1 MPWLDP
7 ERVGPFDVRPY
18 LYGLGVL
25 AFPSFA
31 ILGAVFF
38 ALASRVRHVMAIY
51 VALVALLV
59 AYFAAS
65 AMFGDL
71 ESRGSRRCS
80 TRSAWPPSI
89 CRRATGRSPRRT
101 PACRRSR
108 ASCSGTG
115 CCG

>member
-1 MPWLDP
+1 MQPH
-7 ERVGPFDVRPY
+7 
-18 LYGLGVL
+18 LYGLAVL
-25 AFPSFA
+25 AFPSFV

-38 ALASRVRHVMAIY
+38 ALATRVRHIAAIY

-71 ESRGSRRCS
+71 ESQQAAALLDPFGLTAFDLADALLDDRGEEL
-80 TRSAWPPSI
+80 AAAP
-89 CRRATGRSPRRT
+89 GRW
-101 PACRRSR
+101 AI
-108 ASCSGTG
+108 CSGTG